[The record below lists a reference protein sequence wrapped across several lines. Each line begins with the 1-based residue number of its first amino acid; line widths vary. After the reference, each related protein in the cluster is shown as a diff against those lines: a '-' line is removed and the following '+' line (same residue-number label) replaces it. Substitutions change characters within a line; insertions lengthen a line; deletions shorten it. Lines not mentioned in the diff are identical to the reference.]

1 MSITGTVIA
10 ESILYLR
17 VYALMG
23 QGRWRAAFL
32 ATMFL
37 GVHGALYVAHA
48 RFLISL
54 KYVPSPFPNITS
66 CLPVQ
71 AESRMLSIVFILILC
86 SEMVITVITISIG
99 VTKYRQSNSP
109 LLSTFYRDGLFYFVL
124 LGAGNI
130 ICNLTAPLGYMYL
143 FAIPQRVF
151 HSILSTRMILQIRMH
166 SGGAYGTDGR
176 PLSDLDSTRI
186 AAEQWQVRNATHT
199 MST

>member
-10 ESILYLR
+10 EL
-17 VYALMG
+17 
-23 QGRWRAAFL
+23 
-32 ATMFL
+32 
-37 GVHGALYVAHA
+37 
-48 RFLISL
+48 
-54 KYVPSPFPNITS
+54 
-66 CLPVQ
+66 
-71 AESRMLSIVFILILC
+71 
-86 SEMVITVITISIG
+86 ITIWIG

-124 LGAGNI
+124 LGVLN
-130 ICNLTAPLGYMYL
+130 
-143 FAIPQRVF
+143 VF
-151 HSILSTRMILQIRMH
+151 WIKPTTSVSLILSTRMILQIRMH